1 MDSDGN
7 YLVRAGLSSG
17 SAVEFG
23 DSVSGGSALVA
34 SSFLQLGKPPAGRYG
49 LGSQTVLGIEAS
61 EGLLVFHWGAFCL
74 GHSCFK
80 RQDINF

>member
-1 MDSDGN
+1 MDNDGN

-34 SSFLQLGKPPAGRYG
+34 SSFLQLGKPQRVD
-49 LGSQTVLGIEAS
+49 TVLG
-61 EGLLVFHWGAFCL
+61 V
-74 GHSCFK
+74 K
-80 RQDINF
+80 RF